1 MNQEECKEIKQAL
14 ELFLNESLERV
25 LMSNPADSGKIS
37 RSRIRPLLMK
47 GRLVFQ
53 AEEQAGK
60 QAFHR
65 NLDKDEAADYVTG
78 LLEGSFRQAE
88 ITSGLGKALI
98 LVSKKGKV
106 TVKVKRYPE
115 SVRIQPAGEP
125 GSPGPLSHNR
135 KKHYIL
141 EEGIPVPFLVDLG
154 VMTKEGRVVNSR
166 YDKYRQINRFLEFI
180 EDILPS
186 LDQGRE
192 SAIIDF
198 GCGKSY
204 LTFAMYYY
212 LKELKGYPVRI
223 IGLDLKE
230 DVIEHCS
237 RLGRQYGYDGL
248 SFCHGD
254 IASFEGVEKVD
265 MVVTL
270 HACDLATDYAL
281 EKAVNWGAR
290 VILSVPCC
298 QHELNGQME
307 NSLLRP
313 VLQYGLIKERMAALY
328 TDAIRAQVLEYR
340 GYRTQILEF
349 IDMEHTP
356 KNILIRAVRQGR
368 KRDNG
373 LQIRELAE
381 FLHVKPTVVELLA
394 RSFGSPVKRQLIYE
408 NKMTGPRP
416 CVASAGLSFCLL
428 F

>member
-14 ELFLNESLERV
+14 DLFLNESLERI
-25 LMSNPADSGKIS
+25 LMSNPTDSGKIS

-65 NLDKDEAADYVTG
+65 NLDRDEAADYVTG
-78 LLEGSFRQAE
+78 LLDGSFRQAE
-88 ITSGLGKALI
+88 IASGLGKALI
-98 LVSKKGKV
+98 LVSRKGKV
-106 TVKVKRYPE
+106 TVKVKQNPRPARILSAGNLASREPE
-115 SVRIQPAGEP
+115 RAVL
-125 GSPGPLSHNR
+125 LSHNR

-180 EDILPS
+180 EDILPN
-186 LDQGRE
+186 LDQDRE
-192 SAIIDF
+192 STIIDF

-237 RLGRQYGYDGL
+237 RLGRQYGYEGL

-270 HACDLATDYAL
+270 HACDLATYYAL

-356 KNILIRAVRQGR
+356 KNILIRAVRQGK

-373 LQIRELAE
+373 LQIRELAD

-394 RSFGSPVKRQLIYE
+394 PELWESGEKTKDS
-408 NKMTGPRP
+408 
-416 CVASAGLSFCLL
+416 
-428 F
+428 

>member
-180 EDILPS
+180 EDILPN

-192 SAIIDF
+192 STIIDF

-394 RSFGSPVKRQLIYE
+394 PELWE
-408 NKMTGPRP
+408 PREKTTDI
-416 CVASAGLSFCLL
+416 
-428 F
+428 

>member
-25 LMSNPADSGKIS
+25 LMSNPADSSIIS

-125 GSPGPLSHNR
+125 GSPGSLSHNR

-180 EDILPS
+180 EDILPN

-270 HACDLATDYAL
+270 HACDLATDFGLCVRA
-281 EKAVNWGAR
+281 G
-290 VILSVPCC
+290 
-298 QHELNGQME
+298 NGTTA
-307 NSLLRP
+307 S
-313 VLQYGLIKERMAALY
+313 
-328 TDAIRAQVLEYR
+328 
-340 GYRTQILEF
+340 GY
-349 IDMEHTP
+349 
-356 KNILIRAVRQGR
+356 VSW
-368 KRDNG
+368 
-373 LQIRELAE
+373 
-381 FLHVKPTVVELLA
+381 
-394 RSFGSPVKRQLIYE
+394 RSSC
-408 NKMTGPRP
+408 M
-416 CVASAGLSFCLL
+416 
-428 F
+428 

>member
-125 GSPGPLSHNR
+125 GSPGSLSHNR

-180 EDILPS
+180 EDILPN
-186 LDQGRE
+186 LDQDRE
-192 SAIIDF
+192 STIIDF

-298 QHELNGQME
+298 QHEFNGQME

-373 LQIRELAE
+373 LRIRELAE
-381 FLHVKPTVVELLA
+381 FLHVRPTVVELLA
-394 RSFGSPVKRQLIYE
+394 PELWE
-408 NKMTGPRP
+408 PREKTTDI
-416 CVASAGLSFCLL
+416 
-428 F
+428 